1 MKNNTL
7 YFFHDFNAHNDFKI
21 LFLRQ
26 QLGIEGYGIYWF
38 LIESLADSG
47 GVLPLKIVP
56 VLAMQ
61 MQTSEAKVTSVIN
74 NFDLF
79 VVDDNNFFNTRLIE
93 NLKKIDNIKQ
103 INSQKG
109 KKSGEARRLTAV
121 QQRLNNSVTSDE
133 QIREDKIRKEEIRE
147 DKNKFIEII
156 NYSDVVGENS
166 DVKKNDDEF
175 NEKVK
180 KWRIE
185 CSKFLKDEIFKKN
198 FCNKEGLEL
207 PTLEELMA
215 QFVIKL
221 NLEADFKNHKA
232 LIRHF
237 TNHYMKHKTGKTTY
251 TAFSNANSIID
262 VNEDMDYDNMQTW

>member
-1 MKNNTL
+1 MTKKDTF
-7 YFFHDFNAHNDFKI
+7 YFSHDFNARMDDKI
-21 LFLRQ
+21 KELMYK
-26 QLGIEGYGIYWF
+26 LGVEGYGIYWI
-38 LIESLADSG
+38 LIEDLYNNANALRTNYERIAYDLRLDKDKIKSVVEDFNLFEINDEIFSSKSVKKRLDERNDKSIKAQKSANSRWKNANALLPHYDSNAIKEIKG
-47 GVLPLKIVP
+47 KEIKGKEI
-56 VLAMQ
+56 
-61 MQTSEAKVTSVIN
+61 KGN
-74 NFDLF
+74 NF
-79 VVDDNNFFNTRLIE
+79 IE
-93 NLKKIDNIKQ
+93 N
-103 INSQKG
+103 
-109 KKSGEARRLTAV
+109 
-121 QQRLNNSVTSDE
+121 
-133 QIREDKIRKEEIRE
+133 
-147 DKNKFIEII
+147 I

-207 PTLEELMA
+207 PTLEELMN

-262 VNEDMDYDNMQTW
+262 VDEDMDYDNMQTW